1 MGTTTDARR
10 SGVVALLFTDLV
22 GSTGLIDRLGDDCAE
37 ELRHVHFALLR
48 QAVADAGGQEVKN
61 LGDGLMVVFSSVV
74 DAAHCAVSMQ
84 RAVAEHNGEQ
94 DIAPEAALHVRIG
107 LHAGEPYQEEGD
119 FFGGPVVVAQ
129 RLCDQAKGGQIL
141 ASEVVATL
149 VGSRGGFRF
158 LPVGRLPLKGLVQPL
173 AAVAIEW
180 ERGEAARPVEH
191 RSPRPAPR
199 GPGLVGR
206 AREMEVLDVERKR
219 AGAGE
224 FRVVLLLGDA
234 GVGKTRLAAEVLADP
249 GRQAVVLSARAHPLG
264 GTTSFGLWTEAFEG
278 HLRGRD
284 PNVVSG
290 LCGGFL
296 DDLAALLRSAAAVRG
311 APPGGEPPRSRLLEG
326 LAVLLANLAASGPV
340 VILLDDVHDADASSW
355 DALHYLARNLAG
367 CPVLVL
373 ATARPADLA
382 GQVAPRQILL
392 GLEQDGLLRR
402 LEIRPLTADAV
413 GELAGAVLGQTP
425 PGALVGWLDERS
437 RGNPLFT
444 VGLLQALLE
453 EGADLAA
460 PRLRRVPEALAER
473 VTTRIGM
480 LDDPSRSLL
489 DLLAVVGRRV
499 ELGDVVTLTGQPF
512 EDLSPVIDHLVRA
525 RLIAEEELGPEVTY
539 EIAHPLERDAI
550 YADLGAARRR
560 TLHRTVARALLTSGY
575 LGEAAPHFVRS
586 ADRGDTEAIDALC
599 QAVRQAEER
608 GLYREAL
615 AILGSLVSLISP
627 GDERWLEVLDAL
639 VLEAEWVVDHRAD
652 VHAALAIP
660 ALRAIDSLLDRF
672 PDPARRAA
680 VKFRL
685 ASFLG
690 WGTGE
695 LDDADRAAREAR
707 DLFEQAGDGQ
717 GALLAG
723 LELAFIEGFKG
734 NAPAELEIMAQV
746 ADAAETA
753 GDRLV
758 TMRAVG
764 RGMGWGYFICGR
776 FADSEAVLRRALE
789 MARADGKVYFET
801 LCLTGL
807 ARTLA
812 FAGRAGEAFPLLE
825 EAKRLNPAWRDS
837 ILGEWEII
845 LRWLV
850 GDSAAALALARELVA
865 WNAGGLSRRRAIGI
879 AFAALAAAVTDQ
891 MHDARRYLELA
902 QSAYGDKGWGIWSEC
917 CRYAEAVLVWRGGD
931 AKPAMAGLG
940 ETASRLMAMEG
951 WPWAAFPLVDLAE
964 VAAEQGEAD
973 VAADA
978 VAQLRTVTERTDPEL
993 YRGLAALAE
1002 AWAELATRSPD
1013 GPARAAAAAETAVEK
1028 IPADYQLFAARARDV
1043 LGRSM
1048 ASLDRSQARAALEE
1062 AAVGF
1067 DAAGAVWRRDRA
1079 LEALRRMGEAG
1090 KRAAGRAAATGA
1102 TTLTPRELDV
1112 ARLAAR
1118 GQTAPEIAQAL
1129 FIGERTVES
1138 HLARI
1143 YAKLGVASKREL
1155 LQRAAEL
1162 GLEPAG

>member
-1 MGTTTDARR
+1 
-10 SGVVALLFTDLV
+10 VVALLFTDLV
-22 GSTGLIDRLGDDCAE
+22 GSTGLIDRLGDDTAE
-37 ELRHVHFALLR
+37 ELRHIHFALLR
-48 QAVADAGGQEVKN
+48 QAVAEAGGQEVKN

-84 RAVAEHNGEQ
+84 RAVTDHNGQ
-94 DIAPEAALHVRIG
+94 VDNAAAAALHVRIG

-149 VGSRGGFRF
+149 IGSRGGLRF
-158 LPVGRLPLKGLVQPL
+158 HPVGRLSLKGLAQPL
-173 AAVAIEW
+173 AAVTIEW
-180 ERGEAARPVEH
+180 EPAGTVRPAEQ
-191 RSPRPAPR
+191 RTPRPTPR
-199 GPGLVGR
+199 GPALVGR
-206 AREMEVLDVERKR
+206 GREMAVLDTELKR
-219 AGAGE
+219 AAAGE
-224 FRVVLLLGDA
+224 FRVVLLMGDG
-234 GVGKTRLAAEVLADP
+234 GVGKTRLAGEVLADP
-249 GRQAVVLSARAHPLG
+249 GQQALVLSARAHPLG

-278 HLRGRD
+278 HLRGLD
-284 PNVVSG
+284 HNAVSA

-311 APPGGEPPRSRLLEG
+311 SPPVGEPPRSRLLEG
-326 LAVLLANLAASGPV
+326 LAVLLTNLGDSGPV
-340 VILLDDVHDADASSW
+340 VLLLDDMHYADASSW
-355 DALHYLARNLAG
+355 DALHYLARNLPR

-373 ATARPADLA
+373 ATARPAELA

-402 LEIRPLTADAV
+402 LEVRPLTTEAV
-413 GELAGAVLGQTP
+413 GELAGAVLGHAP

-444 VGLLQALLE
+444 VGLVQALLE

-473 VTTRIGM
+473 ITTQIGT
-480 LDDPSRSLL
+480 LDEPSRSTLE
-489 DLLAVVGRRV
+489 LLAVVGRRV
-499 ELGDVVTLTGQPF
+499 DLGDLVALTERGFDELGPILDR
-512 EDLSPVIDHLVRA
+512 LVRA
-525 RLIAEEELGPEVTY
+525 RLMAEEELGPEVTY
-539 EIAHPLERDAI
+539 EIAHPLVREAI
-550 YADLGAARRR
+550 YDDLGAARRR
-560 TLHRTVARALLTSGY
+560 SLHRTVARALLTAGH

-586 ADRGDTEAIDALC
+586 ADRGDTEAIEALC

-615 AILGSLVSLISP
+615 AVLGSLVSLISP

-639 VLEAEWVVDHRAD
+639 VLQAEWVVDHRAD

-660 ALRAIDSLLDRF
+660 ALRAIDSLLERF

-685 ASFLG
+685 ASFLA
-690 WGTGE
+690 WGTGD

-707 DLFEQAGDGQ
+707 EFFEQAGDRQ
-717 GALLAG
+717 GALLAA

-734 NAPAELEIMAQV
+734 NAPAELATMVQV
-746 ADAAETA
+746 AEAAEAA

-764 RGMGWGYFICGR
+764 RGMGWSYFICGR
-776 FADSEAVLRRALE
+776 FAESEAVLRRALD
-789 MARADGKVYFET
+789 MARADGSLYFET

-807 ARTLA
+807 ARTLT

-837 ILGEWEII
+837 ILGEWEVI
-845 LRWLV
+845 LRWLT
-850 GDSAAALALARELVA
+850 GDCAAALSLARELVA

-879 AFAALAAAVTDQ
+879 AFAALAAAALDQ
-891 MHDARRYLELA
+891 MSDARRYLDVA
-902 QSAYGDKGWGIWSEC
+902 QAAYGNKGWGIWSEC
-917 CRYAEAVLVWRGGD
+917 CRYAEAVLAWRGGD
-931 AKPAMAGLG
+931 EKAAMTDLR
-940 ETASRLMAMEG
+940 ETASRIMAMEG
-951 WPWAAFPLVDLAE
+951 WPWAAFPLLDLAE
-964 VAAEQGEAD
+964 VAAEHGEAD

-978 VAQLRTVTERTDPEL
+978 VVRLREVAARTEPEL

-1002 AWAELATRSPD
+1002 AWAELARRAPD
-1013 GPARAAAAAETAVEK
+1013 GPARAVEAAETAVGT
-1028 IPADYQLFAARARDV
+1028 IPGDYRLLAARALDV
-1043 LGRSM
+1043 LGRSL
-1048 ASLDRSQARAALEE
+1048 ASLDRSRARAALEE

-1067 DAAGAVWRRDRA
+1067 DTAGAVWRRDRA

-1090 KRAAGRAAATGA
+1090 KRAAGRAASPGA

-1118 GQTAPEIAQAL
+1118 GQTGPEIAQAL

-1162 GLEPAG
+1162 GLGPAG